1 MNLLI
6 KDLNSGLWDS
16 RTSFINSS
24 SMLPSQREGPKGLG
38 RGAFLEY
45 IKGGFS
51 QKKVLLGGVEEDNF
65 TLLAE
70 CEIIL

>member
-1 MNLLI
+1 
-6 KDLNSGLWDS
+6 
-16 RTSFINSS
+16 
-24 SMLPSQREGPKGLG
+24 MLPSQREGPKGLG

-51 QKKVLLGGVEEDNF
+51 QKKVLLGGVEENNF
-65 TLLAE
+65 TLWAE